1 MSQKQDDPDKMQV
14 DDVDDIDSDS
24 EELPQYSTE
33 KLAQCNIAETNS
45 SRLLAIEEIRNLD
58 KPNFKIL
65 DEFKKRVC

>member
-14 DDVDDIDSDS
+14 DDVDDTDSYT

-33 KLAQCNIAETNS
+33 QLAQFNVGETSTN
-45 SRLLAIEEIRNLD
+45 RAILVEELRNRD

-65 DEFKKRVC
+65 EEFKKRVC